1 VKILLDEHYS
11 PAIAAQLSAAGYT
24 ADTVLGLGLAGE
36 DDQTL
41 LEFCER
47 ESYALLTNNVRD
59 FVPLARQ
66 WAADGREHAGLVFT
80 SDASLPRHSGTIGQ
94 FVTLLSALLTEQPS
108 ERALANQV
116 QWLS

>member
-1 VKILLDEHYS
+1 VKLLLDEHYA
-11 PAIAAQLSAAGYT
+11 PAIAQQLRSTGHT
-24 ADTVLGLGLAGE
+24 ADSVLGVGLAGA
-36 DDQTL
+36 DDHAL

-94 FVTLLSALLTEQPS
+94 FVTLLSALMAENPADRT
-108 ERALANQV
+108 LANQV
-116 QWLS
+116 LWLG

>member
-1 VKILLDEHYS
+1 MKILLDEHYA
-11 PAIAAQLSAAGYT
+11 PAIAEQLRAAGHP
-24 ADTVLGLGLAGE
+24 ADTVLGLGLAGS
-36 DDQTL
+36 DDHAL

-94 FVTLLSALLTEQPS
+94 FVTLLSALMTENPE

-116 QWLS
+116 HWLG